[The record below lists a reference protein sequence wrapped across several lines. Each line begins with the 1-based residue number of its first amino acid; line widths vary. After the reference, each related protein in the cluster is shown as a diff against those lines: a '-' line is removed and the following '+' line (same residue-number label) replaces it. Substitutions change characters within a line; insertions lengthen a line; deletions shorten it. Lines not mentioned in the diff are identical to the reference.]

1 MNELN
6 RYITTARPLSSGG
19 LLKDSKKLS
28 GLYIKKKK
36 LFSKINLSEYKN
48 DEIINNSLNKSRNSR
63 KYNIPF
69 MDKYKH
75 IDINIIQDLTSKEPK
90 GLYTYDTYNT
100 ISNIS
105 NNTKRSFFEDKKTI
119 ENQST
124 IKSKRKKLFLTTPV
138 PQIYLSNNDDLTNMK
153 TQYTIENEGKNN
165 ETINNKNN
173 NKIKSS
179 LKIKKV
185 KSLAPSKRVTLE
197 NILLKKNIESNKKV
211 NSNMPKELKRNSIV
225 DRLLF
230 KITNP
235 DECFEEYLSSEKPMF
250 DKYIKFK
257 KQIQKKQLQ
266 TYKMLLDVELEQVN
280 TMKELKKYNVNLKRI
295 EYILKT
301 KYNNQY
307 LYKYKQPY

>member
-153 TQYTIENEGKNN
+153 TQYNIENEGKNN

-179 LKIKKV
+179 LKI
-185 KSLAPSKRVTLE
+185 
-197 NILLKKNIESNKKV
+197 KKV

-307 LYKYKQPY
+307 LNKYKKPY